1 MTFHKTLRGRS
12 APSPG
17 NALEKSA
24 MMPWHRGV
32 AAPRHH
38 GVGALRH
45 HDAAAL
51 RHHDV
56 TVPIT
61 APVEMW

>member
-1 MTFHKTLRGRS
+1 MTFHETPRGRS

-17 NALEKSA
+17 NALKKAA

-32 AAPRHH
+32 AAP
-38 GVGALRH
+38 
-45 HDAAAL
+45 